1 MKVNYNRKF
10 DISQKSCLF
19 FAWLLSDTSEQWHQ
33 WIAQVLWWDSI
44 RLPINLEI
52 ENNNISTVVEN
63 SESLLYTF
71 MNRICSW
78 NIALK
83 TSSVN
88 PGMKHDPDDPD
99 ISRDW
104 IHLPVEKKKNKTPE
118 IPPKRAVLKQRKIIH
133 FRVWKSNLWL

>member
-1 MKVNYNRKF
+1 MQGGMGWESVIRQQRWHSWSAYKIKQ
-10 DISQKSCLF
+10 IPSSWWKSTTIENLTFPRRAAYF

-52 ENNNISTVVEN
+52 ENNNMSTVVEN

-71 MNRICSW
+71 MNRIYFW
-78 NIALK
+78 NNTLK

-88 PGMKHDPDDPD
+88 PGMP
-99 ISRDW
+99 W
-104 IHLPVEKKKNKTPE
+104 IIQCT
-118 IPPKRAVLKQRKIIH
+118 
-133 FRVWKSNLWL
+133 F